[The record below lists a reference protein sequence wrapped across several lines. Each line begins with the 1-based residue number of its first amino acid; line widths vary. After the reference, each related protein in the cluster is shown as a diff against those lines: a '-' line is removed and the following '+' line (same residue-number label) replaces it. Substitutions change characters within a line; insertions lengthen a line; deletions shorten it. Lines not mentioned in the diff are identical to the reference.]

1 MRLPSLPRTV
11 STQAIQTWL
20 ARALFATGVVC
31 LGYVAFVVVDAKIF
45 AWVQNRRFEQAMT
58 QGRQRSSPAPSSAAT
73 PERRWSS
80 GAPGSP
86 SPPAAADTDHLDS
99 FRPAVSRPEPDEGTV
114 LGRLEIPRVG
124 ISSLVLEGTE
134 VSTLHHGAGHIPDT
148 ALPDEPGNVG
158 IAAHR
163 DSIFRGLKDIRKDD
177 LIRLTTLDGT
187 AEYRVDWTRIVEPND
202 VQVLDPT
209 PGPEITL
216 VTCYPFYYVGS
227 APHRFIVRGH
237 RVDPAA
243 PGGQTAA
250 PAGPG

>member
-45 AWVQNRRFEQAMT
+45 AWVQNRRFEQAMA
-58 QGRQRSSPAPSSAAT
+58 QVRQRASPASSAA
-73 PERRWSS
+73 PQERSS
-80 GAPGSP
+80 AGAPGSS
-86 SPPAAADTDHLDS
+86 SPPAAADTDRLDS
-99 FRPAVSRPEPDEGTV
+99 FRPAISRPEPDEGTV
-114 LGRLEIPRVG
+114 LGRLEIPRIG
-124 ISSLVLEGTE
+124 ISSLVLEGTGA
-134 VSTLHHGAGHIPDT
+134 STLHHGAGHIPDT

-177 LIRLTTLDGT
+177 LIRLTTLDGS

-209 PGPEITL
+209 PDPEITL

-227 APHRFIVRGH
+227 APHRFIVRAH
-237 RVDPAA
+237 RVDSSA

-250 PAGPG
+250 PGGPRRR